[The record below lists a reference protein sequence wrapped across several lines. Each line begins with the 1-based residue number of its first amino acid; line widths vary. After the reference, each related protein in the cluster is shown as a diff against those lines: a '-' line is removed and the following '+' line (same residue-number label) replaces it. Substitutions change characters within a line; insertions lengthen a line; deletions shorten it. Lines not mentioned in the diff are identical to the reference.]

1 MPYRLLFEDCHIF
14 SILIAATEARLT
26 VTLGWDHGVFVPMML
41 INPKADIPII
51 QLSVLS
57 SENAQQHYQMG
68 LALAQLRS
76 RNIAII
82 GSGFASFHNLRVM
95 FSNTM
100 ESPEFAKRNAAWS
113 EAVSKSVTI
122 EDPTERGKQLEE
134 WRTWPNAYESHPR
147 GGAEHFL
154 PLIVAA
160 GAGGDQAAKS
170 YSDEF
175 RGIPFY
181 SYYWE

>member
-1 MPYRLLFEDCHIF
+1 
-14 SILIAATEARLT
+14 
-26 VTLGWDHGVFVPMML
+26 MML

-100 ESPEFAKRNAAWS
+100 ESPAFAERNAAWS
-113 EAVSKSVTI
+113 EAVAKSVTT
-122 EDPTERGKQLEE
+122 EDSTERGKQLEE